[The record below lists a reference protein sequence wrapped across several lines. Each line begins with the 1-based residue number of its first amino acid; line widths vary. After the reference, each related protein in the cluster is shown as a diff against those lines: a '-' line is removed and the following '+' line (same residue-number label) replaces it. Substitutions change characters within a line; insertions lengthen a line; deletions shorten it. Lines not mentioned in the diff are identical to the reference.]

1 MITEKKY
8 ENCQR
13 IEYFGAFECNK
24 IIAFDL
30 EIPRTRG
37 ISKVFIHLFG
47 DGINSDFYSKIPL
60 RWVSLNGAN
69 DVYEVQINLGKLGIG
84 LFYYK
89 YELISYEKTE
99 FFGDLSLDGQLK
111 SLENRNDGLIQLL
124 VYNEFGKHPNWLK
137 GGVMY
142 HIFVDRFAKSG
153 KFKKKSNAIIND
165 DWYNGIPQFPEYPGA
180 DVDNNMFFGGDLY
193 GIIEKLD
200 YIKSLGVNCIYLS
213 PVFDAYS
220 NHKYDTADYMSIDSM
235 FGDEET
241 FEKLIKEAK
250 KREIQ
255 IILDGVFNHTG
266 ADSLYFNKFG
276 NYDSCGAYQ
285 SKNSKYYEWY
295 NFSEYPN
302 KYECWWDVQILPRVK
317 SDTPSYKKFILGDG
331 GVVEKWMKKGI
342 AGFRLDVA
350 DELSDDFLRVLNEKV
365 KSIYSDGIVYGEVW
379 EDASNKI
386 AYDKRK
392 KYFLGNELDSVM
404 NYPLREAII
413 DYINQGNAKGLI
425 DTFTMLYSHYPKSS
439 IDLLMNVLGT
449 HDTERI
455 LTVLTGKSYVS
466 YTNEQL
472 ATMKMS
478 DVDKNLAIKRL
489 KMAYTINATVP
500 GVPCIFYGDEAGM
513 EGYRDPFNRLP
524 FPWGKENTELLDF
537 YRKIG
542 EIRKNEPLYKDG
554 LFRILCCD
562 GEILAFARYN
572 DKSSIVTVVNR
583 SNMNVKICANLTLID
598 SFDESTKNTIRPNG
612 VAIFKIESGIDK
624 IKLKYEKI

>member
-1 MITEKKY
+1 MILETKY
-8 ENCQR
+8 ENGQK
-13 IEYFGAFECNK
+13 IDYFGAFECNK
-24 IIAFDL
+24 TIKFAL

-37 ISKVFIHLFG
+37 ISEVFMHLSA
-47 DGINSDFYSKIPL
+47 DGLNGDFYQKIPL
-60 RWVSLNGAN
+60 EWRGIFGSN
-69 DVYEVQINLGKLGIG
+69 DIYDTEINLSKIGVG

-89 YELISYEKTE
+89 YELVSGRESRC
-99 FFGDLSLDGQLK
+99 FGGLSLDGVLGPLK
-111 SLENRNDGLIQLL
+111 NDHEGLIQLL
-124 VYNEFGKHPNWLK
+124 IYEDFGMHPEWIK

-153 KFKKKSNAIIND
+153 RFKKKESAIIND
-165 DWYNGIPQFPEYPGA
+165 DWYDGIPQYPEYPGA

-193 GIIEKLD
+193 GIVEKLD

-213 PVFDAYS
+213 PIFDAYS

-241 FEKLIKEAK
+241 LELLISEAK
-250 KREIQ
+250 SRNIN

-276 NYDSCGAYQ
+276 NYPSIGACQ
-285 SKNSKYYEWY
+285 SKESKYFEWF
-295 NFSEYPN
+295 NFKEYPD

-331 GVVEKWMKKGI
+331 GVIEKWIKKGV

-350 DELSDDFLRVLNEKV
+350 DELSDDFLRTLNAKL
-365 KSIYSDGIVYGEVW
+365 KSINPNGIVYGEVW

-404 NYPLREAII
+404 NYPLREALI
-413 DYINQGNAKGLI
+413 DYINCGNSKGLI
-425 DTFTMLYSHYPKSS
+425 DTFSMLYTHYPKASA
-439 IDLLMNVLGT
+439 DLLMNVLGT

-455 LTVLTGKSYVS
+455 LTVLGGKSS
-466 YTNEQL
+466 DGFSNEQL
-472 ATMKMS
+472 STMKMTS
-478 DVDKNLAIKRL
+478 EERQIAIKRL
-489 KMAYTINATVP
+489 KMAYAVNSTVP
-500 GVPCIFYGDEAGM
+500 GIPCVFYGDEAGV

-524 FPWGKENTELLDF
+524 FPWGREDSGLLEF

-542 EIRKNEPLYKDG
+542 EIRIGEPLYKNG
-554 LFRILCCD
+554 LFKILHCD
-562 GEILAFARYN
+562 SDALAFARYD
-572 DKSSIVTVVNR
+572 DKSCIVTIINR
-583 SNMNVKICANLTLID
+583 SSKTVKIASNSITRNLLTDKI
-598 SFDESTKNTIRPNG
+598 EKTILENG
-612 VAIFKIESGIDK
+612 VAIFKIKKNIDEVELT
-624 IKLKYEKI
+624 IEK